1 MNLRLLHPEKQ
12 DSDDGDATTLIMM
25 NEELWLSLLVL
36 MSEGDDGDGDDHV
49 GDDDVGD
56 DDVGDENSY
65 DLHDDL
71 LFLSITHSCLLSSS
85 EKNIKNRNSYLCTS
99 SIDANSNINDTF
111 TMAVTHHPHSHP
123 KPKAPVTIKSI
134 LTWPLPPPFLSSP
147 TPPT

>member
-1 MNLRLLHPEKQ
+1 MVGWWLTLIVNLRLLHPEKQ

-71 LFLSITHSCLLSSS
+71 LFLSIAHPCLFSSS
-85 EKNIKNRNSYLCTS
+85 EETS
-99 SIDANSNINDTF
+99 RIGIVISAHLLST
-111 TMAVTHHPHSHP
+111 
-123 KPKAPVTIKSI
+123 
-134 LTWPLPPPFLSSP
+134 LTTTSMLHLQW
-147 TPPT
+147 